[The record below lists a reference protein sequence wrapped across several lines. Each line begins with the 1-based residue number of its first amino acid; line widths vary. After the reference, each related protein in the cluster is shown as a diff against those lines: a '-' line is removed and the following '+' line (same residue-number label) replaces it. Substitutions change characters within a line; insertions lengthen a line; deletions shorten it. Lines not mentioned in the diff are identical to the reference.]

1 MDILDIA
8 VLLRDSNRS
17 LRHLYP
23 DYEEK
28 SEPCRDVLRRIM
40 QDSGKGVLPALT
52 YALQAVVDNN
62 LSDTH
67 YIQIQ
72 SLWLTAAATD
82 LLMEHEAEAAAD
94 KVKKLIA
101 GLDLPNKTKRK

>member
-8 VLLRDSNRS
+8 VLLRDSNKS

-62 LSDTH
+62 PSDTH

-82 LLMEHEAEAAAD
+82 LLMEQEAERVAD